1 MQTNEISKSWN
12 GAPGELRQQF
22 PAAFLRPA
30 TAAKY
35 LGISRRQLARLTA
48 RRVLPVSRLGRK
60 LVLYGRGD
68 LEKAV
73 QRFRCSAIGD
83 VEAHHAP

>member
-1 MQTNEISKSWN
+1 MKTDSTPRDS
-12 GAPGELRQQF
+12 AAY

-30 TAAKY
+30 AAAHF

-68 LEKAV
+68 LERAV
-73 QRFRCSAIGD
+73 QRFRRSAIG
-83 VEAHHAP
+83 EAQP

>member
-1 MQTNEISKSWN
+1 MQKDESSQTRN
-12 GAPGELRQQF
+12 GAPVESRPQF
-22 PAAFLRPA
+22 PPAFLRPA
-30 TAAKY
+30 AAALF
-35 LGISRRQLARLTA
+35 LGISRRQLGRLTA

-73 QRFRCSAIGD
+73 ARFRQSAIGE
-83 VEAHHAP
+83 VAS